1 MYEDYKLLKTE
12 RRGRVLVVT
21 IDRPPLNASNRVVHK
36 ELSRIFFDIA
46 KDDETNVVV
55 LTGAGTAF
63 CAGGDLNE
71 MKKRMEDQTLWAEV
85 MREARDIVLGIVT
98 LDKPIIAR
106 VNGPAVGLGA
116 TIALLCDII
125 IAVDTAKI
133 ADTHVKIGL
142 VAGDGGSIAW
152 PLGVGLPKAKEYLL
166 TGDPLTATE
175 AARIGLINHALP
187 ADQLDARVY
196 GLAERLATGSQQA
209 IRGTKRAINM
219 WMGNV
224 SAVVDAHLGL
234 ETLTYQGRD
243 HRIGVDAFLEKK
255 QPQFSTR

>member
-12 RRGRVLVVT
+12 RRGHVLVVT
-21 IDRPPLNASNRVVHK
+21 IDRPPLNASNMVMHR

-46 KDDETNVVV
+46 RDDETNVVV
-55 LTGAGTAF
+55 LTGAGKAF

-85 MREARDIVLGIVT
+85 MREARDIVMGIVT

-106 VNGPAVGLGA
+106 VNGPAIGLGA

-125 IAVDTAKI
+125 IASETAKF
-133 ADTHVKIGL
+133 ADTHVRIGL

-152 PLGVGLPKAKEYLL
+152 PLSVGLPKAKQYLF
-166 TGDPLTATE
+166 TGDSLTAAE
-175 AARIGLINHALP
+175 AERIGLISEVVP
-187 ADQLDARVY
+187 SDQLDDKVY
-196 GLAERLATGSQQA
+196 GLADRLATGSQHA
-209 IRGTKRAINM
+209 IRGTKRAVNM

-224 SAVVDAHLGL
+224 SAIVDAHLGL

-243 HRIGVDAFLEKK
+243 HRTGVDAFLRKK
-255 QPQFSTR
+255 TPQFETR